1 MLTTYARRARQAGGW
16 AALACAALLVT
27 ACSSSSSS
35 AAAASSPASALATSS
50 SSTSSA
56 GSASP
61 SGPASAPAS
70 PSTSPSVTTSAA
82 GASTYLA
89 QAQDIN
95 GTVLYRPACNSGC
108 PLSGDSTAIL
118 DKMTWSTWSATEAV
132 GAGIYELDGCNPS
145 CAAGP
150 IYSVAT
156 VVTLSDPVKVCS
168 SSGPAGSGPAPRSV
182 SQRPAQGAAGRQR
195 AGEPLG
201 LLHRGLRRPAELRQ
215 LAQPPRLQRH
225 RCSIVVARTTTMFHR
240 CDWLARAR

>member
-50 SSTSSA
+50 GSTSSA

-61 SGPASAPAS
+61 GGPASVPAS
-70 PSTSPSVTTSAA
+70 PSASPSVITSAT
-82 GASTYLA
+82 TYLA

-132 GAGIYELDGCNPS
+132 GAGIYKLDGCHPS

-168 SSGPAGSGPAPRSV
+168 SSGTRWFWTRASFKFPSGLPKALQGGSAPENPWVFSSV
-182 SQRPAQGAAGRQR
+182 ASAAQQSCA
-195 AGEPLG
+195 
-201 LLHRGLRRPAELRQ
+201 
-215 LAQPPRLQRH
+215 
-225 RCSIVVARTTTMFHR
+225 
-240 CDWLARAR
+240 D